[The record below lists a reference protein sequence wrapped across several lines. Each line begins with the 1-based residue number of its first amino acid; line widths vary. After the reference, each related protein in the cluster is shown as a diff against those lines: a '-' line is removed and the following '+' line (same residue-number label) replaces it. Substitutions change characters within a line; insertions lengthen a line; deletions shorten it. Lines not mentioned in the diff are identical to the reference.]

1 MPSGTVID
9 SLVIEIGLDP
19 TKFAGGEKEVAAR
32 LKQLIENS
40 RKGAGEIEHRA
51 KGAVE
56 TLSSLKTSI
65 LGTFAAF
72 MGGMGVK
79 AFMTFITNADAATGR
94 FAANLDAQVES
105 ISSWENAIKTVG
117 GSTES
122 VRSSFNALNTDIRR
136 FLMGAGGGDFLRIF
150 SALGVSVKNANGELK
165 QMDQLLIEAAGS
177 VQRRH
182 PGSRA
187 EQAAELA
194 LIPGM
199 NEAMS
204 NFLLLGPSEVRS
216 RLAQGRTAAA
226 TPDDVKKADE
236 YQKAQGEL
244 TNALHR
250 LAATILYM
258 ASGPLVTALNA
269 LTERLALWKD
279 KPREFLTDLG
289 AAGLS
294 IITGGGIPK
303 RGTTSVP
310 PAAPGPARAP
320 SAIDQAGYIRAEAIK
335 RGMDP
340 NVAIQVAK
348 SEGLYNWKSSIP
360 GEESYGPF
368 QLHYGGRGQKGGLA
382 QPGLGDKFTAKT
394 GLDAA
399 DPANWQ
405 SGVRF
410 ALDEAMKSGWGQWYG
425 WKGDKWAGIPRGG
438 AAAAAGTRGGS
449 TVNHGN
455 SSSETNI
462 NQINVQTQASDA
474 NGIARDIGIAIN
486 RSALASPVASGMW

>member
-105 ISSWENAIKTVG
+105 IASWENAIKTVG

-122 VRSSFNALNTDIRR
+122 VRASFNALNTDIRR
-136 FLMGAGGGDFLRIF
+136 FQMGAGGGDFLRIF

-165 QMDQLLIEAAGS
+165 QMDQLLIEAAGA

-204 NFLLLGPSEVRS
+204 NFLLLGPGEVQS
-216 RLAQGRTAAA
+216 RLAQGRRSAPSPA
-226 TPDDVKKADE
+226 DVTKADE
-236 YQKAQGEL
+236 YQKATAQ
-244 TNALHR
+244 
-250 LAATILYM
+250 LASAVERFSAAVAYF
-258 ASGPLVTALNA
+258 ASGPLAQLFQ
-269 LTERLALWKD
+269 K
-279 KPREFLTDLG
+279 LTDLIEG
-289 AAGLS
+289 W
-294 IITGGGIPK
+294 TGKGKHVVTDEQQHSKLRSRFGE
-303 RGTTSVP
+303 P
-310 PAAPGPARAP
+310 PAFMKSLTGETPKSGPP
-320 SAIDQAGYIRAEAIK
+320 SALDQAGYIRAEAIK

-382 QPGLGDKFTAKT
+382 QPGLGDKFTSTT